1 MQDFLQRFKVGHI
14 LRPSLAPTLTKVRQV
29 ELEAGDCE
37 GRLPLLFWTLIVV
50 LGNFNS
56 VQVQVDHL
64 PIACMNIGITV
75 YPTYGGSGI
84 VGSELGM
91 ELAKRGHT
99 VHFISSALPTRLTE
113 LSERVRFHEVEMMSY
128 PLFEHQPYTLALAT
142 KMATVAETENL
153 DLLHVH
159 YAIPHSISG
168 ILARESLKPK
178 RRLPVI
184 TTLHGTDITL
194 VGADRSYLPITRYG
208 IVQSD
213 GVTAI
218 SQYLKEAT
226 RESFQFDDIRVI
238 PNFVC
243 QHDYQRHPVEALRRE
258 LAPAGET
265 LLVHVSNF
273 RPVKRPVDCVEILAR
288 VLKNH
293 GQARL
298 VMVGDGS
305 ERPNAEHRARCLNIA
320 DKCSFV
326 GKQPNIVDYLSAADV
341 LLLPSEQES
350 FGLAA
355 LEAMACEVPVIA
367 SRVGGIPE
375 VVTDGETGFLSKVG
389 DVAKMA
395 DDAAR
400 LVGDEKLRHK
410 MGAAARASAISRYRT
425 DIVIPQYIEFYQ
437 EVLSRN

>member
-1 MQDFLQRFKVGHI
+1 
-14 LRPSLAPTLTKVRQV
+14 
-29 ELEAGDCE
+29 
-37 GRLPLLFWTLIVV
+37 
-50 LGNFNS
+50 
-56 VQVQVDHL
+56 
-64 PIACMNIGITV
+64 MNIGITV

-84 VGSELGM
+84 VGSELGK
-91 ELAKRGHT
+91 ELAARGHT

-113 LSERVRFHEVEMMSY
+113 LNERVRFHEVEMMSY

-142 KMATVAETENL
+142 KMAKVAESENL

-159 YAIPHSISG
+159 YAIPHSISA
-168 ILARESLKPK
+168 ILARESLKPN

-218 SQYLKEAT
+218 SHYLKDAT
-226 RESFQFDDIRVI
+226 REIFQFDEITVI

-243 QHDYQRHPVEALRRE
+243 PSDYARHPVDELRRT
-258 LAPAGET
+258 LAPGGEP

-273 RPVKRPVDCVEILAR
+273 RPVKRPVDCIEILAR
-288 VLKNH
+288 LVKKQINT
-293 GQARL
+293 RL

-305 ERPNAEHRARCLNIA
+305 ERTNAEHRARTLGVYDQCV
-320 DKCSFV
+320 FV
-326 GKQPNIVDYLSAADV
+326 GKQPKIVNYLSAADV

-355 LEAMACEVPVIA
+355 LEAMACEVPVVA
-367 SRVGGIPE
+367 SRVGGVPE
-375 VVTDGETGFLSKVG
+375 VVTDGETGFLSEVG
-389 DVAKMA
+389 DVDKMA
-395 DDAAR
+395 NDAAR
-400 LVGDEKLRHK
+400 LLKDPELRRE
-410 MGAAARASAISRYRT
+410 MGKRARESAISRYRT
-425 DIVIPQYIEFYQ
+425 DIVIPQYIEFYNR
-437 EVLSRN
+437 VLAKDQGVFE

>member
-1 MQDFLQRFKVGHI
+1 
-14 LRPSLAPTLTKVRQV
+14 
-29 ELEAGDCE
+29 
-37 GRLPLLFWTLIVV
+37 
-50 LGNFNS
+50 
-56 VQVQVDHL
+56 
-64 PIACMNIGITV
+64 MNIGITV

-84 VGSELGM
+84 VGSELGK
-91 ELAKRGHT
+91 ELAARGHT
-99 VHFISSALPTRLTE
+99 VHFISSSLPTRLTE
-113 LSERVRFHEVEMMSY
+113 LNERVRFHEVEMMSY

-178 RRLPVI
+178 RYLPVI

-218 SQYLKEAT
+218 SHYLKEAT
-226 RESFQFDDIRVI
+226 KEIFKFDDIEVI
-238 PNFVC
+238 PNFIC
-243 QHDYQRHPVEALRRE
+243 QTDYARHPVDELRST
-258 LAPAGET
+258 LAPGGEP
-265 LLVHVSNF
+265 LLVHVSTF
-273 RPVKRPVDCVEILAR
+273 RPVKRPGDCIEILAR
-288 VLKNH
+288 VLQQ
-293 GQARL
+293 GISTRL
-298 VMVGDGS
+298 VMVGDGA
-305 ERPNAEHRARCLNIA
+305 ERTNLEHRARCLGVY
-320 DKCSFV
+320 DKCMFV
-326 GKQPNIVDYLSAADV
+326 GKQPKIVDYLSAADV

-375 VVTDGETGFLSKVG
+375 VVTDGETGFLSEVG
-389 DVAKMA
+389 DVDKMA
-395 DDAAR
+395 VDAAR
-400 LVGDEKLRHK
+400 LLGDPELRRE
-410 MGAAARASAISRYRT
+410 MGKRARESAVSRYRT
-425 DIVIPQYIEFYQ
+425 DIVIPQYIEFYNR
-437 EVLSRN
+437 VLAKKEFK

>member
-1 MQDFLQRFKVGHI
+1 
-14 LRPSLAPTLTKVRQV
+14 
-29 ELEAGDCE
+29 
-37 GRLPLLFWTLIVV
+37 
-50 LGNFNS
+50 
-56 VQVQVDHL
+56 
-64 PIACMNIGITV
+64 MNIGITV

-84 VGSELGM
+84 VGSELGK
-91 ELAKRGHT
+91 ELAERGHT
-99 VHFISSALPTRLTE
+99 VHFIASSLPTRLTK
-113 LSERVRFHEVEMMSY
+113 LSDRVRFHEVEMMSY

-142 KMATVAETENL
+142 KMAKVAETEKL

-159 YAIPHSISG
+159 YAIPHSISA

-178 RRLPVI
+178 IRLPVI

-218 SQYLKEAT
+218 SHYLKQAT
-226 RESFQFDDIRVI
+226 VETFDFDNIAVI
-238 PNFVC
+238 PNFIC
-243 QHDYQRHPVEALRRE
+243 ASDYQRHSVTQLREE
-258 LAPAGET
+258 LSPGGEP

-288 VLKNH
+288 VLKKMR
-293 GQARL
+293 ARL

-305 ERPNAEHRARCLNIA
+305 ERSLAEHRARCLGIYEH
-320 DKCSFV
+320 CSFV
-326 GKQPNIVDYLSAADV
+326 GKRSRIVDYLSASDV

-367 SRVGGIPE
+367 SRVGGLPE
-375 VVTDGETGFLSKVG
+375 VVTDGETGYLSEVG
-389 DVAKMA
+389 DVEKMSA
-395 DDAAR
+395 DAVRLLGESELRKEMGRRAREDA
-400 LVGDEKLRHK
+400 V
-410 MGAAARASAISRYRT
+410 SRYST
-425 DIVIPQYIEFYQ
+425 DLVIPQYIKFY
-437 EVLSRN
+437 ERVLAA

>member
-1 MQDFLQRFKVGHI
+1 
-14 LRPSLAPTLTKVRQV
+14 
-29 ELEAGDCE
+29 
-37 GRLPLLFWTLIVV
+37 
-50 LGNFNS
+50 
-56 VQVQVDHL
+56 
-64 PIACMNIGITV
+64 MNIGITV

-84 VGSELGM
+84 VGSELGK
-91 ELAKRGHT
+91 ELAERGHT
-99 VHFISSALPTRLTE
+99 VHFISSSLPTRLTE
-113 LSERVRFHEVEMMSY
+113 LNERVRFHEVEMMSY

-142 KMATVAETENL
+142 KMAMVAETENL

-159 YAIPHSISG
+159 YAIPHSISA
-168 ILARESLKPK
+168 ILARESLKPN
-178 RRLPVI
+178 RYLPVI

-218 SQYLKEAT
+218 SHYLKDAT
-226 RESFQFDDIRVI
+226 REIFQFDEITVI

-243 QHDYQRHPVEALRRE
+243 QEDYRRHSVESLRQE
-258 LAPAGET
+258 LAPGGEP

-288 VLKNH
+288 VLKK
-293 GQARL
+293 GIKTRL

-305 ERPNAEHRARCLNIA
+305 ERTNVEHRARCLGVE

-326 GKQPNIVDYLSAADV
+326 GKQPKIVDYLSASDV

-355 LEAMACEVPVIA
+355 LEAMACEVPVVA
-367 SRVGGIPE
+367 SRVGGVPE
-375 VVTDGETGFLSKVG
+375 VVTDGETGFLSEVG
-389 DVAKMA
+389 DVDKMA
-395 DDAAR
+395 NDAAR
-400 LVGDEKLRHK
+400 LLTDHAFRTE
-410 MGAAARASAISRYRT
+410 MGKRARESAVSRYRT
-425 DIVIPQYIEFYQ
+425 DLIIPQYLEFY
-437 EVLSRN
+437 EKVIAKSRR

>member
-1 MQDFLQRFKVGHI
+1 
-14 LRPSLAPTLTKVRQV
+14 
-29 ELEAGDCE
+29 
-37 GRLPLLFWTLIVV
+37 
-50 LGNFNS
+50 
-56 VQVQVDHL
+56 
-64 PIACMNIGITV
+64 MNIGITV

-84 VGSELGM
+84 VGSELGK
-91 ELAKRGHT
+91 ELAERGHT
-99 VHFISSALPTRLTE
+99 VHFIASALPTRLTK

-142 KMATVAETENL
+142 KMANVAESENL

-159 YAIPHSISG
+159 YAIPHSISA
-168 ILARESLKPK
+168 ILARESLREH

-218 SQYLKEAT
+218 SHYLKQAT
-226 RESFQFDDIRVI
+226 AETFQFDNIAVI
-238 PNFVC
+238 PNFIC
-243 QHDYQRHPVEALRRE
+243 ASDYQRHAVPDLRAE
-258 LAPAGET
+258 LSPEGVP

-288 VLKNH
+288 VIRQ
-293 GQARL
+293 GVRARL

-305 ERPNAEHRARCLNIA
+305 ERPNAEHRARCLNVF
-320 DKCSFV
+320 DHCVFV
-326 GKQPNIVDYLSAADV
+326 GKQPNIIDYLSAADV

-375 VVTDGETGFLSKVG
+375 VVTDNETGFLSAVG
-389 DVAKMA
+389 DVEKMGA
-395 DDAAR
+395 DAAR
-400 LVGDEKLRHK
+400 LLSDSDLRTE
-410 MGAAARASAISRYRT
+410 MGRRARESAVSRYST
-425 DIVIPQYIEFYQ
+425 DLVIPQYIQFY
-437 EVLSRN
+437 ERVLAA

>member
-1 MQDFLQRFKVGHI
+1 
-14 LRPSLAPTLTKVRQV
+14 
-29 ELEAGDCE
+29 
-37 GRLPLLFWTLIVV
+37 
-50 LGNFNS
+50 
-56 VQVQVDHL
+56 
-64 PIACMNIGITV
+64 MNIGITV

-84 VGSELGM
+84 VGSELGK
-91 ELAKRGHT
+91 ELAARGHT
-99 VHFISSALPTRLTE
+99 VHFIASALPTRLTE

-159 YAIPHSISG
+159 YAIPHSISA

-218 SQYLKEAT
+218 SHYLKEAT
-226 RESFQFDDIRVI
+226 KESFQFDDLTVI

-243 QHDYQRHPVEALRRE
+243 PTEYQRRPVEALRRR
-258 LAPAGET
+258 LAPNGEL

-288 VLKNH
+288 VLKRKIKT
-293 GQARL
+293 RL

-305 ERPNAEHRARCLNIA
+305 ERTNVEHRARCLGVYDA
-320 DKCSFV
+320 CVFV
-326 GKQPNIVDYLSAADV
+326 GKQPNIVDYLSASDV

-355 LEAMACEVPVIA
+355 LEAMACEVPVVA
-367 SRVGGIPE
+367 SRVGGVPE
-375 VVTDGETGFLSKVG
+375 VVDDGETGFLSKTG
-389 DVAKMA
+389 DLEKMA
-395 DDAAR
+395 ADAAR
-400 LVGDEKLRHK
+400 LLTDEEFRRE
-410 MGAAARASAISRYRT
+410 MGCRARESAISRYNT
-425 DIVIPQYIEFYQ
+425 DLVIPQYIEFYQ
-437 EVLSRN
+437 GILQKDVRLARSKDV

>member
-1 MQDFLQRFKVGHI
+1 
-14 LRPSLAPTLTKVRQV
+14 
-29 ELEAGDCE
+29 
-37 GRLPLLFWTLIVV
+37 
-50 LGNFNS
+50 
-56 VQVQVDHL
+56 
-64 PIACMNIGITV
+64 MNIGITV

-84 VGSELGM
+84 VGSELGK
-91 ELAKRGHT
+91 ELAARGHN
-99 VHFISSALPTRLTE
+99 VHFISSSLPTRLTE
-113 LSERVRFHEVEMMSY
+113 LNERVHFHEVEMMSY

-178 RRLPVI
+178 RRLPII

-208 IVQSD
+208 IMQSD

-218 SQYLKEAT
+218 SQYLKNAT
-226 RESFQFDDIRVI
+226 RESFQFDDITVI

-243 QHDYQRHPVEALRRE
+243 ATDYQRHPVGDLRQE
-258 LAPAGET
+258 LAPAGEK

-273 RPVKRPVDCVEILAR
+273 RPVKRPVDCVEIFAS
-288 VLKNH
+288 VLQQ
-293 GQARL
+293 GIVSRL

-305 ERPNAEHRARCLNIA
+305 ERMNAEHRADCLGIS

-326 GKQPNIVDYLSAADV
+326 GKKPNIVDYLSAADV

-355 LEAMACEVPVIA
+355 LEAMACEVPVVA
-367 SRVGGIPE
+367 SRVGGLPE
-375 VVTDGETGFLSKVG
+375 VVTDGETGYLREVG
-389 DVAKMA
+389 DVEQMA
-395 DDAAR
+395 
-400 LVGDEKLRHK
+400 E
-410 MGAAARASAISRYRT
+410 AAAKLLTDEALRTAMGTRARESALSRYST
-425 DIVIPQYIEFYQ
+425 DIVIPQYIKFYEQ
-437 EVLSRN
+437 ILAR

>member
-1 MQDFLQRFKVGHI
+1 MD
-14 LRPSLAPTLTKVRQV
+14 
-29 ELEAGDCE
+29 
-37 GRLPLLFWTLIVV
+37 
-50 LGNFNS
+50 LG
-56 VQVQVDHL
+56 
-64 PIACMNIGITV
+64 IRV

-84 VGSELGM
+84 VGSDLGK
-91 ELAKRGHT
+91 ELAARGHT
-99 VHFISSALPTRLTE
+99 VHFISSSLPTRLTE
-113 LSERVRFHEVEMMSY
+113 LNERVRFHEVEMMSY

-178 RRLPVI
+178 RYLPVI

-218 SQYLKEAT
+218 SHYLKEAT
-226 RESFQFDDIRVI
+226 KEIFHFDDIEVV
-238 PNFVC
+238 PNFIC
-243 QHDYQRHPVEALRRE
+243 QHDYARHPVEELRSS
-258 LAPAGET
+258 LAPGGET

-288 VLKNH
+288 VLKK
-293 GQARL
+293 GISTRL

-305 ERPNAEHRARCLNIA
+305 ERTNVEHRARCLGVY
-320 DKCSFV
+320 DKCVFV
-326 GKQPNIVDYLSAADV
+326 GKQPRIVDYLSVSDV

-367 SRVGGIPE
+367 SRVGGVPE
-375 VVTDGETGFLSKVG
+375 VVTDGETGFLSEVG
-389 DVAKMA
+389 DLDKMA
-395 DDAAR
+395 EDAAR
-400 LVGDEKLRHK
+400 LLTDQKLRNE
-410 MGAAARASAISRYRT
+410 MGQRARESAISRYRT
-425 DIVIPQYIEFYQ
+425 DVVIPQYIKFYEDVIAQ
-437 EVLSRN
+437 STTHTLS

>member
-1 MQDFLQRFKVGHI
+1 
-14 LRPSLAPTLTKVRQV
+14 
-29 ELEAGDCE
+29 
-37 GRLPLLFWTLIVV
+37 
-50 LGNFNS
+50 
-56 VQVQVDHL
+56 
-64 PIACMNIGITV
+64 MNIGITV

-84 VGSELGM
+84 VGSELGK
-91 ELAKRGHT
+91 ELAERGHT
-99 VHFISSALPTRLTE
+99 VHFIASALPTRLTQ

-142 KMATVAETENL
+142 KMAKVAETENL

-159 YAIPHSISG
+159 YAIPHSISA

-178 RRLPVI
+178 RYLPVI

-218 SQYLKEAT
+218 SNYLKEAT
-226 RESFQFDDIRVI
+226 KETFQFDDIEVI

-243 QHDYQRHPVEALRRE
+243 QSEYARHAVEELRAK
-258 LAPAGET
+258 LSPAGEP

-288 VLKNH
+288 VLKK
-293 GQARL
+293 GIATRL

-305 ERPNAEHRARCLNIA
+305 ERTNVEHRARCLKIE
-320 DKCSFV
+320 DKITFV
-326 GKQPNIVDYLSAADV
+326 GKQPNIVDYLSASDV

-355 LEAMACEVPVIA
+355 LEAMACEVPVVA
-367 SRVGGIPE
+367 SRVGGLPE
-375 VVTDGETGFLSKVG
+375 VVTDGETGFLSEVG
-389 DVAKMA
+389 DVDKMA
-395 DDAAR
+395 EDAGR
-400 LVGDEKLRHK
+400 LLSDSELRRK
-410 MGAAARASAISRYRT
+410 MGKSARESAISRYRT
-425 DIVIPQYIEFYQ
+425 DIVIPKYIDYYTR
-437 EVLSRN
+437 VLSKKDKL